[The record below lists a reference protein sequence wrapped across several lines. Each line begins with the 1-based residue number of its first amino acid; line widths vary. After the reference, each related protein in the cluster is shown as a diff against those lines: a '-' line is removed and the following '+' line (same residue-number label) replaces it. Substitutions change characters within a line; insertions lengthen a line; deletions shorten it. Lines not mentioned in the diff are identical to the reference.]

1 MTLPLLRLCC
11 HCGMWV
17 GKVGVFKVGINAL
30 SVSIAVTIIAT
41 TMVNKT
47 FIRNVNILCNV
58 SHEHQHVHIHGV
70 DVDHLVIIIVGY
82 ILLGISFIIIG
93 SLIAY
98 AVEERR
104 QLMAHLQQGSEN
116 LGLY

>member
-1 MTLPLLRLCC
+1 
-11 HCGMWV
+11 MWV
-17 GKVGVFKVGINAL
+17 GKAGVFKVGIKVL
-30 SVSIAVTIIAT
+30 SASIAATIIAT

-47 FIRNVNILCNV
+47 FIRNVNILRNV

-70 DVDHLVIIIVGY
+70 DVDHLVIIIIGY
-82 ILLGISFIIIG
+82 VLLGISFIIIG

-98 AVEERR
+98 TVKERCR
-104 QLMAHLQQGSEN
+104 LMARLRQGSEN